1 MIVFWIAITVV
12 FLWLI
17 AKALGFIHTPA
28 IITIIP
34 YVGGFIAMLAVA
46 KEVGKFM
53 EKLAR
58 ALVDIN
64 EMKHEM
70 NSMHGEINQIRSS
83 TASLDKRIA
92 VIEART
98 A

>member
-17 AKALGFIHTPA
+17 AKALGFIHTSA

-58 ALVDIN
+58 TLIDIS
-64 EMKHEM
+64 EMKTD
-70 NSMHGEINQIRSS
+70 IRRLDSHIVN
-83 TASLDKRIA
+83 LDKRVAI
-92 VIEART
+92 IETRT